1 MENEVDLRKREV
13 VELRKNGH
21 TVEDNRRKG
30 SASSKSNVVHF
41 MDKTLKRIQF
51 NAGFPRNGEESLM
64 MNGPDTRQIP
74 SDQKSNRIPWMT

>member
-1 MENEVDLRKREV
+1 MENEVDLRKRKV

-41 MDKTLKRIQF
+41 MDKTLKEF
-51 NAGFPRNGEESLM
+51 NSMQDFPEMESSHM
-64 MNGPDTRQIP
+64 
-74 SDQKSNRIPWMT
+74 